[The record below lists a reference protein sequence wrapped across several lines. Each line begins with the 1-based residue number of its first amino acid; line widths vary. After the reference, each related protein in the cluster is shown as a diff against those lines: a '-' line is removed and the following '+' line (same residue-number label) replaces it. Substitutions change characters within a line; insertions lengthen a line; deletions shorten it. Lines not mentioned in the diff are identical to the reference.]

1 MKSIFVSST
10 FRDMQAERDILIKE
24 VLPRINEQLYP
35 VGKTFQFT
43 DLRWGIDTLDADM
56 DEANLRIL
64 SVCSSEIERCHPY
77 FLVIL
82 GDRYGYVPENAEQ
95 VKKAGFELEDEGMS
109 VTHMEIIKGIFENKD
124 KNSVFVYIRHM
135 DDEGMTEEDKK
146 VYFEQ
151 NPDRKIRLEKLK
163 SQLRKDYPDCIREYE
178 AEWDAET
185 GRPVSESF
193 AQLVLDDLE
202 GLISREIKPEGE
214 HFLEEHY
221 LEIEKYRKKMTEQV
235 FVEKNRI
242 CDCLEGINGAKVL
255 YVIYGQGGTG
265 KSVLMSLLHEALL
278 GRGDASEIIYCSHS
292 PFFDSAEN
300 ILRYMVFR
308 LLENNKLTLDYKE
321 YEDLSYDELLNL
333 VIKMREYMCNKTFF
347 FLDGVEQSSDQK
359 RIFMLMNWLHQF
371 CNEYVQLVVSVRE
384 LSLLENSYY
393 GSYEKGKELVH
404 CKDEMVHIAEAIL
417 EAERKQIHR
426 SLLKKLAEA
435 YDTPLKMQMAITRL
449 IHLDYDDFSVIYKE
463 GGGIEEITAY
473 IARLLDEIPREADG
487 LVLYLM
493 RQFCQRK
500 GEEQNMVMMKM
511 MALSSYGISE
521 KDMPLLA
528 QRLGCSWNPVIYAEL
543 ICKLRGFFEFKED
556 GRVDFSHHIM
566 KESICAKMEED
577 GEKLTYAR
585 VLAEYYMSCPI
596 ENKAAWEDAFCIVLQ
611 SEQADLMKRLV
622 LAYKNDTDRDADGVN
637 FQVIL
642 ELMRHLLPFIIQDKT
657 SVLTEAVDYCRDAM
671 EEFSY
676 CMNISGIVGMAEI
689 KNSEKYLVSAAVMLA
704 ELFEHCKN
712 PIPDYV
718 GYTFQRTAQIL
729 QDRVSEENRTRIM
742 ELYRQTMEKLADRNP
757 ETTNVKKREKP
768 VVGDPSL
775 MLLSKSEAL
784 QVLRK
789 RREYSEMVY
798 LGNEILTLYEEL
810 PETDANCD
818 FIIADVYN
826 QMSLA
831 LKELKQWEDAIQCT
845 GISLEIYQYLAEG
858 DGSEA
863 CLKKVRT
870 LTYNLANVYEAWAME
885 EEKDRQLWEKTAE
898 CYGKVYELEY
908 MELGKNTD
916 FAQYQETA
924 SALSSY
930 GTALLHTGET
940 EEGIRRY
947 REAIRMLKE
956 FWITQSDM
964 RVFQRLMC
972 TYLEEIYQLYL
983 AHQQPA
989 VEEFIK
995 DWDKIWEIYKK
1006 EKRTDKGL
1014 MPVRRFITD
1023 FTDSMNGLLH
1033 TAFREQQVDEAVQ
1046 ICSRLIQILKPVLFL
1061 ADDDGIY
1068 NFINYHK
1075 NIADIL
1081 YLNKK
1086 DYGKAGRIFEEM
1098 LMIPGKYSLIDS
1110 EFRHIEPVLDS
1121 MCMAF
1126 SRWINSSYKNG
1137 KPVDFDRVQMR
1148 FADLFD
1154 LIMCSPKYSVIPG
1167 YVFYAVSRKLDP
1179 ECIEVEICIL
1189 EIALGITLEMEE
1201 EPALNRQVAE
1211 MIEERLRTVL

>member
-24 VLPRINEQLYP
+24 VLPRINEKLYP

-43 DLRWGIDTLDADM
+43 DLRWGIDTLDVDM

-82 GDRYGYVPENAEQ
+82 GNRYGYVPENTEQ
-95 VKKAGFELEDEGMS
+95 VKEAGFEFEDEGMS

-124 KNSVFVYIRHM
+124 KKSVFVYIRHM
-135 DDEGMTEEDKK
+135 DDTGMSAADKK

-151 NPDRKIRLEKLK
+151 DPDRKIRLEKLK
-163 SQLRKDYPDCIREYE
+163 SQLRKDYPECIREYE
-178 AEWDAET
+178 AGWDAEV
-185 GRPVSESF
+185 GRPVPESF

-202 GLISREIKPEGE
+202 GLIRREVKPESE

-221 LEIEKYRKKMTEQV
+221 LETEKYRKKMTEHV
-235 FVEKNRI
+235 YVEKQRI
-242 CDCLEGINGAKVL
+242 CDCLEEIGAAKVL
-255 YVIYGQGGTG
+255 YVLYGQGGTG
-265 KSVLMSLLHEALL
+265 KSVFMSLLHEGLL
-278 GRGDASEIIYCSHS
+278 DRGEASEIIYCSHN

-308 LLENNKLTLDYKE
+308 LLENNKLALDYKE
-321 YEDLSYDELLNL
+321 YEDLSYDELLSL
-333 VIKMREYMCNKTFF
+333 VIKMREYMCKKTLF

-359 RIFMLMNWLHQF
+359 RIFMLMNWLNQF
-371 CNEYVQLVVSVRE
+371 CNEYVQLIVSVRE
-384 LSLLENSYY
+384 VSLLENSYY
-393 GSYEKGKELVH
+393 GSYEKGNALVH

-417 EAERKQIHR
+417 EAERKQIH
-426 SLLKKLAEA
+426 SSVLQKLAEA

-473 IARLLDEIPREADG
+473 ITRLLDEIPKEADG

-511 MALSSYGISE
+511 MALSAYGVSE

-528 QRLGCSWNPVIYAEL
+528 QSLGCSWNPVIYAEL
-543 ICKLRGFFEFKED
+543 ICKLRAFFEFKED

-566 KESICAKMEED
+566 KESICAKMEAD
-577 GEKLTYAR
+577 GEKQTYAR
-585 VLAEYYMSCPI
+585 ALVKYYMSCPI
-596 ENKAAWEDAFCIVLQ
+596 ENKAAWEDAFRIVLQ

-622 LAYKNDTDRDADGVN
+622 LAYKNDREIDGDELN
-637 FQVIL
+637 FQEIM
-642 ELMRHLLPFIIQDKT
+642 ELRRHLVPFILQDKT
-657 SVLTEAVDYCRDAM
+657 SVLTEAVDYCRDVM

-676 CMNISGIVGMAEI
+676 CMNISGIVGMPEI

-704 ELFEHCKN
+704 KLFEHCKN
-712 PIPDYV
+712 PIPEYV

-729 QDRVSEENRTRIM
+729 QDRVSEENRIEIM
-742 ELYRQTMEKLADRNP
+742 ELYRRTMEKMENRKP
-757 ETTNVKKREKP
+757 ETMDVKEKEKSSA
-768 VVGDPSL
+768 GDPSL
-775 MLLSKSEAL
+775 ILLSKSEAL
-784 QVLRK
+784 QGLRK

-798 LGNEILTLYEEL
+798 LGNEILTLYEEMTE
-810 PETDANCD
+810 PDANCD

-826 QMSLA
+826 QMSFA
-831 LKELKQWEDAIQCT
+831 LKELKQWEDAIQCAR
-845 GISLEIYQYLAEG
+845 ISLEIYQYLAEG
-858 DGSEA
+858 NGAEA

-885 EEKDRQLWEKTAE
+885 EETDRQLWEKTAE
-898 CYGKVYELEY
+898 CYGSVYELEY

-930 GTALLHTGET
+930 GTALLHTGQT
-940 EEGIRRY
+940 EAGIRRY
-947 REAIRMLKE
+947 REAVRMLKE
-956 FWITQSDM
+956 FWISQSDM

-972 TYLEEIYQLYL
+972 IYLEEIYQLSL
-983 AHQQPA
+983 AHQQSA
-989 VEEFIK
+989 VEEFIN
-995 DWDKIWEIYKK
+995 DWDRIWEDYKK
-1006 EKRTDKGL
+1006 ANRTDKGL
-1014 MPVRRFITD
+1014 MPVRRLIAD

-1033 TAFREQQVDEAVQ
+1033 TAFKEQQVDAAIQ

-1061 ADDDGIY
+1061 IDDAGIY

-1098 LMIPGKYSLIDS
+1098 LMIPGKYRLIDS
-1110 EFRHIEPVLDS
+1110 KFRHIEAVLDS

-1137 KPVDFDRVQMR
+1137 KPVDLDRVQMR
-1148 FADLFD
+1148 CADLLH

-1167 YVFYAVSRKLDP
+1167 YVFYAASRKLDP
-1179 ECIEVEICIL
+1179 ECIEAEICIL

-1201 EPALNRQVAE
+1201 ETILNRQVAE